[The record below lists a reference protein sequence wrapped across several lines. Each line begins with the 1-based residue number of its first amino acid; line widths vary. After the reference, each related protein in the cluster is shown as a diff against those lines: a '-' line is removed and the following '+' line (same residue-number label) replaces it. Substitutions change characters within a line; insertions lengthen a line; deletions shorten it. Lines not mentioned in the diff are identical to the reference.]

1 MFLSSSTGCSAM
13 LSPTLRKRV
22 GTTNLPRK
30 VVGTTKLYRDKWLKL
45 RTSSSSLWIPV
56 TASFGHFFLAL
67 PFTQRLDP
75 GLKLRTSIEVSGW
88 NYETEKR
95 GWNYEGHLTK
105 SRRIS
110 ELAAPGGFGDLQH
123 AGSRMKGLTRIRGIV
138 HNLCIS
144 FRFAPFYN

>member
-95 GWNYEGHLTK
+95 GWNYEAGSGSFDDQHGVL
-105 SRRIS
+105 
-110 ELAAPGGFGDLQH
+110 GDLIPPFLGH
-123 AGSRMKGLTRIRGIV
+123 FLTQIFQFSAR
-138 HNLCIS
+138 
-144 FRFAPFYN
+144 